1 MDLSSITNKTLLIS
15 TVIFWAYFFIE
26 AAYSYVKK
34 DKVYQLRDTLSNIVT
49 STSYQLIRRLWL
61 APVFAGALVLTSKL
75 SPWSWSMDSVFAWFA
90 CFILVDFMYYWDHR
104 LGHETNLLWA
114 FHNIHHSSEKFN
126 LAVAARL
133 SWVEE
138 VYRWIFLAPLA
149 LLGLP
154 VPMILLVKVFHRIY
168 QFPVHSEY
176 IGKLG
181 ILEYVLATPSQH
193 RVHHARNPQ
202 YLDKNYGGVL
212 CIWDRL
218 FGTFCPEVEKV
229 EYGLVKQINTF
240 NPIKIQLIGPQRL
253 WAELQAPVSFGKK
266 LKHLFKKPGS
276 YLE

>member
-1 MDLSSITNKTLLIS
+1 MDLTSITEKIVISSTL
-15 TVIFWAYFFIE
+15 IFWAYFFIE
-26 AAYSYVKK
+26 AAYSYIKK
-34 DKVYQLRDTLSNIVT
+34 DKVYELRDTLANLVT
-49 STSYQLIRRLWL
+49 STSYQVIRTILL
-61 APVFAGALVLTSKL
+61 APIFVGALYLTSKL
-75 SPWSWSMDSVFAWFA
+75 SPWSWPMDSVVTWFV

-104 LGHETNLLWA
+104 LGHEINLLWA

-133 SWVEE
+133 SWIEE
-138 VYRWIFLAPLA
+138 VYRWIFLAPIA
-149 LLGLP
+149 FLGFP
-154 VPMILLVKVFHRIY
+154 VPMIILVKVIHRIY

-181 ILEYVLATPSQH
+181 VLEYFLATPSQH
-193 RVHHARNPQ
+193 RVHHGRNPQ

-229 EYGLVKQINTF
+229 EYGLVKQIETF

-253 WAELQAPVSFGKK
+253 GKELQAPVAPWKK
-266 LKHLFKKPGS
+266 FKHLFKKPGS
-276 YLE
+276 SLV